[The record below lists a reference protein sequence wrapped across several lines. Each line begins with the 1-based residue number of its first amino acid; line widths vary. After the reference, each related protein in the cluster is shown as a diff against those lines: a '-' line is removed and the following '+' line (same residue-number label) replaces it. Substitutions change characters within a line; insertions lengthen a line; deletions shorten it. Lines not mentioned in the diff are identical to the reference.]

1 MKHLT
6 WTQKQTTHTL
16 CVSSNTG
23 AKIPLTFLGKWY
35 GTRHTQVLLL
45 FFITA
50 IEFGTRINLPVAI
63 VAMTTT
69 NSSANPDVPTYN
81 WSWAD
86 HSVILSSY
94 YWGYVPPGLIAGHL
108 VARFGAKWFLAL
120 SGLGGAFCAILIPLL
135 APFGSWTVMLCRLG
149 QGVCHGLLCPC
160 CHSMLAKWVPKGER
174 ARLSAFVY
182 GGGSLGMVLSSAL
195 SGWMCGSWLG
205 WPLSFYAHGLVGLM
219 WSIFWIF
226 VGKGSPSEHNG
237 ISREER
243 MYIETSID
251 TGDKIQVT
259 STPWSSIF
267 TSFPMWAILVGSF
280 GQVWVMTTLMTNIP
294 TYIAKVLRFQIE
306 QNGLISGGP
315 FLGFWI
321 CSFVWSY
328 LIDFIITRQTVST
341 GTARK
346 IATGVSLYT
355 PGIGLLVIGLI
366 SGLKFDVTTITLVI
380 LFVSVGISSGF
391 LSGLQV
397 NHIDLSPTHAS
408 TLVGLTNGTANIL
421 SIVAPLIVQFIVVE
435 AADPAQ
441 WAVLFYIASAICITC
456 TTFYVIFASGETQSW
471 NGIQITQNQQAKIT
485 HEAIELK
492 T

>member
-1 MKHLT
+1 MANEQSYLETK
-6 WTQKQTTHTL
+6 
-16 CVSSNTG
+16 
-23 AKIPLTFLGKWY
+23 AKNPPVLRKRY
-35 GTRHTQVLLL
+35 GTRHTQAVLLFL
-45 FFITA
+45 ITA

-69 NSSANPDVPTYN
+69 NSTSNPDVPTYI

-86 HSVILSSY
+86 HSVVLSSY

-120 SGLGGAFCAILIPLL
+120 SGLGGALCAILIPVL

-160 CHSMLAKWVPKGER
+160 CHSMLAKWVPKCER

-182 GGGSLGMVLSSAL
+182 GGGSLGMVLSFAL

-205 WPLSFYAHGLVGLM
+205 WPLSFYAHGLVGLI
-219 WSIFWIF
+219 WSMVWIF
-226 VGKGSPSEHNG
+226 VGKGSPAEHKG
-237 ISREER
+237 ISGEER
-243 MYIETSID
+243 MYIEASIG
-251 TGDKIQVT
+251 TGEPIQVT

-267 TSFPMWAILVGSF
+267 KSFPMWAILIGSF
-280 GQVWVMTTLMTNIP
+280 GQVWVLTTLMTNIP
-294 TYIAKVLRFQIE
+294 TYIANVLRFQIE
-306 QNGLISGGP
+306 ENGLISGGP
-315 FLGFWI
+315 FLLFWI

-328 LIDFIITRQTVST
+328 LIDFIITRRAVST

-366 SGLKFDVTTITLVI
+366 SGLNVDVTITTLVI
-380 LFVSVGISSGF
+380 MFVSVGISSGF

-397 NHIDLSPTHAS
+397 NHIDLSPIHAS
-408 TLVGLTNGTANIL
+408 TLVGLTNGAANIL
-421 SIVAPLIVQFIVVE
+421 SIVAPLIVHLIVVE
-435 AADPAQ
+435 ATNPAQ
-441 WAVLFYIASAICITC
+441 WAVLFYIASAICVTC
-456 TTFYVIFASGETQSW
+456 TTFYVVFASGEIQSW
-471 NGIQITQNQQAKIT
+471 NGHQIDCISTQKEQARILD
-485 HEAIELK
+485 EAVGLEDVQLM